1 MCIPP
6 SHRIKVS
13 AIISDIF
20 WIKTGKICFDQLST
34 SAIFELIPTHC
45 GLALATESVSS
56 KHVMAS
62 FWPHFQ
68 IHDSRCPHDFCM
80 LHVCRVQGTEGAAAL
95 QVFRRSVNPIQN
107 QGGGRLL
114 VAPQIFRP
122 SHGLPTA
129 LCWYFLHSV
138 VCSVPPCHF
147 SHKSLSLEAR
157 EVPFSP
163 SIFLVF

>member
-95 QVFRRSVNPIQN
+95 QVFGRSVNPIQI
-107 QGGGRLL
+107 GGGGGG
-114 VAPQIFRP
+114 QIASCSPDFQTFARP
-122 SHGLPTA
+122 SYGTVLVLFT
-129 LCWYFLHSV
+129 L
-138 VCSVPPCHF
+138 CSV
-147 SHKSLSLEAR
+147 
-157 EVPFSP
+157 
-163 SIFLVF
+163 